1 MTDRAL
7 LVSLPYARD
16 ERETLLAFLTWH
28 RQTFLRKLDGLT
40 DEQLRWR
47 HDPSGLTLM
56 GMLRH
61 LGDVERFWFGEVF
74 ASDPANQLFTDDDPN
89 ADWRPGP
96 DDTGPDLIASYREA
110 VARADTA
117 IVEATFDD
125 PARNTDLDDPPV
137 DLHFIV
143 AHMIVETARHN
154 GHADLIREA
163 IDGQMGQ

>member
-1 MTDRAL
+1 MTDRAPRIT
-7 LVSLPYARD
+7 LPYVGD

-47 HDPSGLTLM
+47 HVPSGLTLM

-61 LGDVERFWFGEVF
+61 LGDVERHWFGEVF
-74 ASDPANQLFTDDDPN
+74 AGDPANRFFTDDDPD

-96 DDTGPDLIASYREA
+96 DDTGPDLIASYRQA
-110 VARADTA
+110 AARADTA
-117 IVEATFDD
+117 IAEATFGDL
-125 PARNTDLDDPPV
+125 ARNADLDDPPV
-137 DLHFIV
+137 NLHFIV
-143 AHMIVETARHN
+143 VHMIAETARHN

-163 IDGQMGQ
+163 IDGQTGQ